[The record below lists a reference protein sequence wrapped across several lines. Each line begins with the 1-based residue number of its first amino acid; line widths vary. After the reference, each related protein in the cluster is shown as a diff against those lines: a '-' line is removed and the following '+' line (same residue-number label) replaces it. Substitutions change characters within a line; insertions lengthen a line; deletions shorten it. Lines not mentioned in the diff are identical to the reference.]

1 MRELTKFKRR
11 SLFGYNEVV
20 TVYKCGDYYNVC
32 QYKGPMNH
40 GFFNI
45 FDCEYLY
52 TQLDRALEA
61 GEQDTF
67 DLLIEERIRDTE
79 SAVLEMCGGT
89 DEY

>member
-1 MRELTKFKRR
+1 MRALTQFKRH
-11 SLFGYNEVV
+11 SLFGYDEVV
-20 TVYKCGDYYNVC
+20 SVYRCNGYYNVG
-32 QYKGPMNH
+32 QYQGPMRH

-45 FDCEYLY
+45 FDGDDLY

-79 SAVLEMCGGT
+79 VTVLKICG
-89 DEY
+89 E

>member
-1 MRELTKFKRR
+1 M
-11 SLFGYNEVV
+11 
-20 TVYKCGDYYNVC
+20 
-32 QYKGPMNH
+32 QH

-45 FDCEYLY
+45 FDGDDLY

-79 SAVLEMCGGT
+79 ATVLEICG
-89 DEY
+89 E